1 MDNYGYTNGH
11 IERKSGGKYEGSVS
25 VQGIDLSP
33 IEATFFK
40 DGDDSYL
47 WLKRKPIME
56 YDFDSQSYT
65 TRQRKP
71 SFEAYLK
78 KSTDDGVVA
87 YKGEFMFMRF
97 KFSIVGVW
105 DSVLGKENQRL
116 NFFVERLPMSKQ
128 TILNDINERKKE
140 ANDKR
145 RDDSV

>member
-1 MDNYGYTNGH
+1 MNDSGYTNGYV
-11 IERKSGGKYEGSVS
+11 ERKVGGRYEGSVR
-25 VQGIDLSP
+25 VYGIDLSP

-40 DGDDSYL
+40 DGYDSWL

-56 YDFDSQSYT
+56 YDMESQSYR

-78 KSTDDGVVA
+78 KVTDDGVVA

-97 KFSIVGVW
+97 RFSIVGVW

-116 NFFVERLPMSKQ
+116 NLFVERLPMSKQ
-128 TILNDINERKKE
+128 TILNDINERRRKE
-140 ANDKR
+140 YD
-145 RDDSV
+145 

>member
-1 MDNYGYTNGH
+1 MNDYGYTNGY

-40 DGDDSYL
+40 SEDDSYL

-56 YDFDSQSYT
+56 YDMESQSYT
-65 TRQRKP
+65 TRQRRP

-78 KSTDDGVVA
+78 KQAENNVVA

-97 KFSIVGVW
+97 RFSISGVW
-105 DSVLGKENQRL
+105 DGVIGKDAQRL
-116 NFFVERLPMSKQ
+116 NLFVERLPMSQQ
-128 TILNDINERKKE
+128 TILNDINGRKNSKL
-140 ANDKR
+140 
-145 RDDSV
+145 